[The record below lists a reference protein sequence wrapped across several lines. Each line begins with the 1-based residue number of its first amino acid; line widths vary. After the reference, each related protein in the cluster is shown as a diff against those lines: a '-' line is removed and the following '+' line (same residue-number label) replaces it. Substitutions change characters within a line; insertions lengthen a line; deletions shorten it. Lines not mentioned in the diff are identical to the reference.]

1 MKMNKIFAAMAASA
15 VAASAFAAMSIN
27 SFAAADEYPE
37 SVTIMLA
44 GGWGG
49 VQLGWTNAD
58 AKAENSVTITENGT
72 YTITVDSSE
81 GGEQGN
87 STWAMA
93 LRTTDFV
100 AFDYGDEGDEFE
112 DCIQKA
118 GIKFTVD
125 SVKISGVEKLNGT
138 PSELVKDDDGS
149 NMRVNIYNKWGNNY
163 AIVDDD
169 QNFDGDVEV
178 TFTVSGL
185 KFGAQG
191 GGEDTDPTDPT
202 ETTTTTG
209 SGEATTTTTT
219 SGSGAAGTTTTA
231 AKTGE
236 GSAKTGDA
244 GVAVAVAA
252 LGLAAATAFV
262 VRKKD

>member
-1 MKMNKIFAAMAASA
+1 MKMNKFFAAMAASA
-15 VAASAFAAMSIN
+15 VAASAFAAMSMN

-37 SVTIMLA
+37 SITVMLA

-81 GGEQGN
+81 GGDQGN
-87 STWAMA
+87 ASWAMA

-118 GIKFTVD
+118 GITFTVD

-138 PSELVKDDDGS
+138 PSQLVKDDDGN
-149 NMRVNIYNKWGNNY
+149 NMRVNIYNKWGNDY
-163 AIVDDD
+163 AIVDDT
-169 QNFDGDVEV
+169 QTFDGDVEV
-178 TFTVSGL
+178 TFTISGL

-191 GGEDTDPTDPT
+191 GGEADPT
-202 ETTTTTG
+202 ETTTTSGTNS
-209 SGEATTTTTT
+209 SGETTTTTT
-219 SGSGAAGTTTTA
+219 TAAKGGTTTTTA
-231 AKTGE
+231 KKTGE

-244 GVAVAVAA
+244 GVAVAVAT

-262 VRKKD
+262 ARKKD